1 MAPFDAGFIQD
12 EALQIAV
19 RDSVSP
25 VQGTTQITA
34 DYDRFGLGM
43 IGMTIEAPDLEE
55 LLTAP
60 ALRSERTI
68 ESFLQRLDANGALTS
83 LFFVGAYLALISAT

>member
-19 RDSVSP
+19 HGAAAPTATASFSIDFDQFSRGVW
-25 VQGTTQITA
+25 GTKVPTTELA
-34 DYDRFGLGM
+34 D
-43 IGMTIEAPDLEE
+43 

-60 ALRSERTI
+60 ALRDVPVFERI
-68 ESFLQRLDANGALTS
+68 LQNASGPLS
-83 LFFVGAYLALISAT
+83 LVLFVGIYLALISAT